1 VRWLLILALVACRDG
16 SGQQG
21 GVNAPLESRAIL
33 DRSTTSSEVQ
43 IKQVQIGWKDLAGA
57 YRGRPMDPRAA
68 NRTARAADKL
78 ARELAST
85 LVANP
90 GAIDTL
96 AKKYSEDG
104 IAGATYTVTPTTTL
118 VPELKQ
124 LALRLLPNEVGVV
137 RTHLGYHVV
146 VRVTASSSSLEH
158 AEILTRPPS
167 TTTVYVQTIEA
178 ATKPAH
184 AEALFDEQPGRVAE
198 VSPTAAISEPLKS
211 LALRLREG
219 EIASVEGA
227 RGWLVV
233 RRIARPASDS
243 LESADVLAREPPALE
258 VTVQHVLL
266 GWADV
271 QTQDPRGHARTRAE
285 LETLVT
291 ATLARL
297 AEGEAIERVMA
308 ELSEDPDSASS
319 GTSYVVTA
327 ATAMPERFKQLA
339 LRLRVNEIGVA
350 RSLFGMHVVRRT
362 K

>member
-1 VRWLLILALVACRDG
+1 
-16 SGQQG
+16 
-21 GVNAPLESRAIL
+21 
-33 DRSTTSSEVQ
+33 
-43 IKQVQIGWKDLAGA
+43 
-57 YRGRPMDPRAA
+57 
-68 NRTARAADKL
+68 
-78 ARELAST
+78 
-85 LVANP
+85 
-90 GAIDTL
+90 
-96 AKKYSEDG
+96 
-104 IAGATYTVTPTTTL
+104 
-118 VPELKQ
+118 
-124 LALRLLPNEVGVV
+124 
-137 RTHLGYHVV
+137 
-146 VRVTASSSSLEH
+146 
-158 AEILTRPPS
+158 
-167 TTTVYVQTIEA
+167 
-178 ATKPAH
+178 
-184 AEALFDEQPGRVAE
+184 
-198 VSPTAAISEPLKS
+198 
-211 LALRLREG
+211 LRLREG

-233 RRIARPASDS
+233 RRTARPASDS

-327 ATAMPERFKQLA
+327 VTAMPERFKQLA